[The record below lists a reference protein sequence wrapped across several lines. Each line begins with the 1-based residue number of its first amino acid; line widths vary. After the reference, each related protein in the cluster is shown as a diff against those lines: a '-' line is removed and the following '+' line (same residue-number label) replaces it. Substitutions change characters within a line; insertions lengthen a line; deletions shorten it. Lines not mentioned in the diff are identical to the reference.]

1 MKMLWSGWRN
11 NRKLVEKMLKKI
23 IVTFF
28 AITIMLTS
36 PAYSEEA
43 SVDPADGISLEVA
56 LEWLKGVE
64 LPEGFKESLITVPLA
79 KKTIKQDKGE
89 RDTQTQIK
97 AISHV
102 FRQYNN
108 KLDDAT
114 ANEYANIV
122 NSTSEKFDED
132 PFIIAALIVVE
143 STVKANAR
151 SKKGDYGLMQVRWK
165 VHKKKLM
172 QKYPN
177 IKTEKDM
184 FKPLENIT
192 AGTEIFSSY
201 RDSAGGDVIE
211 AMRAYSG
218 GGLSL
223 WEKASVV
230 MFHIEAKYNEF
241 SNG

>member
-1 MKMLWSGWRN
+1 
-11 NRKLVEKMLKKI
+11 MLKKL

-28 AITIMLTS
+28 AITVMFCS
-36 PAYSEEA
+36 PGYPEEISEG
-43 SVDPADGISLEVA
+43 SPDNDISLEMA
-56 LEWLKGVE
+56 LEWLKGGD
-64 LPEGFKESLITVPLA
+64 LPERLKESLITIPLA
-79 KKTIKQDKGE
+79 KKNINQEKEKGE
-89 RDTQTQIK
+89 RDPKSQIK

-108 KLDDAT
+108 KLDNTT
-114 ANEYANIV
+114 ASEYANIV
-122 NSTSEKFDED
+122 KNASEKFGED

-151 SKKGDYGLMQVRWK
+151 SKYGDYGLMQVRWK
-165 VHKKKLM
+165 VHKKKLT

-184 FKPLENIT
+184 YKPLENIT

-201 RDSAGGDVIE
+201 RKSAEGDVIE
-211 AMRAYSG
+211 AMKAYSG
-218 GGLSL
+218 GGMSL
-223 WEKASVV
+223 WEKISVV
-230 MFHIEAKYNEF
+230 MNQIEIKYYEF